1 MTCLPI
7 TQWYLYS
14 EDDEPLDSL
23 YRNAI
28 PEVGATIDDRPNSGP
43 VQIVSVNELH
53 STCAMRRFRVVVRS
67 LG

>member
-1 MTCLPI
+1 MTCLAI

-14 EDDEPLDSL
+14 EDDEPLGSL

-43 VQIVSVNELH
+43 AQLVSLNELRA
-53 STCAMRRFRVVVRS
+53 TCAMRRFRVVVRS

>member
-1 MTCLPI
+1 MTCLPT

-14 EDDEPLDSL
+14 EDDEPLGSL

-28 PEVGATIDDRPNSGP
+28 PEVGATIDDRPNSEP
-43 VQIVSVNELH
+43 VQIVSVNELR
-53 STCAMRRFRVVVRS
+53 STCAVRRFRVVVRS